1 MWPPGGLD
9 SFVTGQSQSVFR
21 LVQTPWGWLS
31 TTLPLVLKLP
41 VCVLVTAVLL
51 VVTWF
56 VRPFDT
62 HGARLQRFI
71 VFWARLMLSIC
82 RIQVKTEGLNC
93 LNPSQQY
100 VFVSNHASWI
110 DIPVLLASLPHNL
123 AFFAKRE
130 LFQMPLAGACLRRTG
145 QIPIDR
151 ANTRGFADALKK
163 AGEALTHD
171 HRSLL
176 FFPAG
181 TRASNGVGEFKDGAA
196 YCAIRAKLPIVPV
209 GLAGTAAAMPRG
221 STRIRAA
228 VVQIIVGDPIPTVD
242 LMVTARTSLTKKLQN
257 EVLLSLVGSRAN
269 ASSSESYLG
278 ETLRVFN

>member
-1 MWPPGGLD
+1 MWRPGGPDYL
-9 SFVTGQSQSVFR
+9 VTGQSQSVFR
-21 LVQTPWGWLS
+21 LLQAPWGWLG

-56 VRPFDT
+56 VRPFDKR
-62 HGARLQRFI
+62 GARLQRFV
-71 VFWARLMLSIC
+71 VFWARLMLWIC
-82 RIQVKTEGLNC
+82 RIQVKTEGLNR
-93 LNPSQQY
+93 LNPAEQY

-110 DIPVLLASLPHNL
+110 DIPVLLASLPHNV

-151 ANTRGFADALKK
+151 ANTRAFADALKK
-163 AGEALTHD
+163 AGEALTHE

-176 FFPAG
+176 FFPGG

-221 STRIRAA
+221 SARIRAA
-228 VVQIIVGDPIPTVD
+228 WVQIIVGDPIPTAD
-242 LMVTARTSLTKKLQN
+242 LTVTARASLTKQLQD
-257 EVLLSLVGSRAN
+257 EVLSFIAGCRLAPSGG
-269 ASSSESYLG
+269 ESCLG
-278 ETLRVFN
+278 EALRVLN